1 MRQRIKFN
9 EDGSITHTWDS
20 YDFTQELKAVFPH
33 CQYCDTNGSYTSRVE
48 TANSMINTI
57 IDLAIAREKKRLPR
71 DNGND

>member
-1 MRQRIKFN
+1 MGQRIKFN

-33 CQYCDTNGSYTSRVE
+33 CHYCDTNGSYTSRLE

-57 IDLAIAREKKRLPR
+57 IDLAIAREKKRH
-71 DNGND
+71 GAE